1 MATLNWQG
9 LDELY
14 AEMSRA
20 GERAGEIA
28 QQMIRARANEVLNAW
43 KIAIGMHG
51 HVKTGDM
58 MKSVDFKTKRQ
69 NGMRVAEIY
78 PMGEDRHGVRNA
90 EKAFILHY
98 GRSNLRGSHIV
109 LVQSLASIIDGV
121 RTKTIVVE
129 TSANMATE
137 PCTCSNHPSQS
148 EV

>member
-20 GERAGEIA
+20 GKQAGEVA
-28 QQMIRARANEVLNAW
+28 QQMIQAGADEVVKAW
-43 KIAIGMHG
+43 KTAIGLHG

-58 MKSVDFKTKRQ
+58 QKSVGFKIKRK

-78 PMGEDRHGVRNA
+78 PLGKDRHGVRNA

-98 GRSNLRGSHIV
+98 GRSNLRGSRFVDEAERIAEAEAIPV
-109 LVQSLASIIDGV
+109 MREIWDKA
-121 RTKTIVVE
+121 K
-129 TSANMATE
+129 
-137 PCTCSNHPSQS
+137 
-148 EV
+148 